1 MQHHMTMQHLAL
13 LLCAGMAAPWAMAGD
28 AAVVVERPGSG
39 TNHIEVSGNSAS
51 GTKLRCPDGRV
62 VPAPTADVNSVNI
75 NGEALRGKTIVIA
88 GRNSQGVTTPEAA
101 CGAAPVGRSP
111 AANVN
116 SINIR

>member
-1 MQHHMTMQHLAL
+1 MQHMTMRRLAA
-13 LLCAGMAAPWAMAGD
+13 LLCAGMAAPLAMAGD

-39 TNHIEVSGNSAS
+39 TNHIEVSGNTAS
-51 GTKLRCPDGRV
+51 RTTVRCPDGRV
-62 VPAPTADVNSVNI
+62 VPAPAANVNSVNI

-88 GRNSQGVTTPEAA
+88 GRNSQGVTAPEAA
-101 CGAAPVGRSP
+101 CGAAPVGRPP